1 MVSPRT
7 APVRT
12 GNTSTFILKQRR
24 LHLVLV
30 DPQEVPYVDTEY
42 VLTVGRT
49 EHCGRTAADGS
60 LSHEV
65 PGLAA
70 GELLVKL
77 SGPPAPPPR
86 RSAPPAAPKGV
97 PPPYPPTVTEDD
109 FPDTAPAAASEP
121 VTLRWALQLQSLP
134 GFESDALR
142 AAQERLHNLGYAIDG
157 ERGSPGASTK
167 SAVRAF
173 QRRHGLPETGQL
185 ADISRELIR
194 LHDA

>member
-1 MVSPRT
+1 M
-7 APVRT
+7 
-12 GNTSTFILKQRR
+12 KQRR
-24 LHLVLV
+24 LHLVLL
-30 DPQEVPYVDTEY
+30 DPQEVPYADTEY

-77 SGPPAPPPR
+77 SKPPAPPPR
-86 RSAPPAAPKGV
+86 RSAPPATTKGV
-97 PPPYPPTVTEDD
+97 PPPYPPAVTDED
-109 FPDTAPAAASEP
+109 FPDATPAAASES

-142 AAQERLHNLGYAIDG
+142 AAQERLHNLGYAIEG

-173 QRRHGLPETGQL
+173 QRCHGLPETGQL

>member
-7 APVRT
+7 APIRT

-24 LHLVLV
+24 LHLVLL
-30 DPQEVPYVDTEY
+30 DPQEVPYAETEY

-77 SGPPAPPPR
+77 SKPPAPPPR
-86 RSAPPAAPKGV
+86 RSAPPAATKGA
-97 PPPYPPTVTEDD
+97 PPPYPPAVTDED
-109 FPDTAPAAASEP
+109 FPDATPTAASEP

-142 AAQERLHNLGYAIDG
+142 AAQERLHNLGYAIEG

>member
-7 APVRT
+7 APIRT

-24 LHLVLV
+24 LHLVLL
-30 DPQEVPYVDTEY
+30 DPQEVPYADTEY

-77 SGPPAPPPR
+77 SKPPAPPPR
-86 RSAPPAAPKGV
+86 RSAPPAAAKGA
-97 PPPYPPTVTEDD
+97 PPPYPPAVTDED
-109 FPDTAPAAASEP
+109 FPDATPAAASEP

-142 AAQERLHNLGYAIDG
+142 AAQERLHNLGYAIEG

>member
-1 MVSPRT
+1 M
-7 APVRT
+7 
-12 GNTSTFILKQRR
+12 KQRR
-24 LHLVLV
+24 LHLVLL
-30 DPQEVPYVDTEY
+30 DPQEVPYAETEY

-77 SGPPAPPPR
+77 SKPPAPPPR
-86 RSAPPAAPKGV
+86 RSAPPAATKGA
-97 PPPYPPTVTEDD
+97 PPPYPPAVTDED
-109 FPDTAPAAASEP
+109 FPDATPTAASEP

-142 AAQERLHNLGYAIDG
+142 AAQERLHNLGYAIEG

>member
-7 APVRT
+7 APIRT

-24 LHLVLV
+24 LHLVLL
-30 DPQEVPYVDTEY
+30 DPQEVPYADTEY

-70 GELLVKL
+70 GELLVQL
-77 SGPPAPPPR
+77 SKPPAPPPR
-86 RSAPPAAPKGV
+86 RSAPPAAAKGV
-97 PPPYPPTVTEDD
+97 PPPYPPAVTDED
-109 FPDTAPAAASEP
+109 FPDATPAAASER

-142 AAQERLHNLGYAIDG
+142 AAQERLHNLGYAIEG

>member
-30 DPQEVPYVDTEY
+30 DPQEVPYVDAEY

-49 EHCGRTAADGS
+49 EHGGRTAADGS

-77 SGPPAPPPR
+77 SRPPAPPPR

-97 PPPYPPTVTEDD
+97 PPPYPPTITDED
-109 FPDTAPAAASEP
+109 FPDAAPAAASEP